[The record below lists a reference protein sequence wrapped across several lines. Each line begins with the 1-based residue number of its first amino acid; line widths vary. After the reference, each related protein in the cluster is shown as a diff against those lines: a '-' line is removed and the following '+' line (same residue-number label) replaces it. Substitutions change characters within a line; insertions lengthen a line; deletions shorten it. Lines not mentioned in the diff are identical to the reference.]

1 MAAPARK
8 RLARSAA
15 SIRVKS
21 LSSGIMQDEIPLH
34 SKSEAELTDFVT
46 TDPVGT
52 VKVLKELLQAQR
64 FSSAML
70 DMNVALMETNDL
82 TQLMTNIMQHAA
94 DLMDCERCSIFM
106 YEKQTNELAAKV
118 FDVTNGGAMADE
130 HDTIR
135 FPANK
140 GIAGYVATTG
150 QPLNIPDAYA
160 DDRFNRSIDEKTG
173 FHTRNI
179 LCMPIFNADKVV
191 LAVAQLVNKRGTEPF
206 HDSDEKSFEIFA
218 AYCGLALQNAQLYD
232 QLKRDAARR
241 QVALE
246 MISYHTRAH
255 PREVEELME
264 REPEEELAHRLRS
277 ITFDPL
283 TVEGDTTLVACKAM
297 FRDSGLMRA
306 FRIPHDT
313 LCAWLICLRRSYRDV
328 RYHNWKHAFNVGQFL
343 YGMISSSEIKTQFTD
358 LEKLGLLV
366 AGFSHDLDHRG
377 TNNAFEKKYSTAL
390 GDLYSTSTLEHHH
403 FDRAISILNAEGH
416 NILKHLTSK
425 EYNDVVH
432 FIEKAILATDLSKH
446 FKHRSMYK
454 ELVDSK
460 TFDITKP
467 DHHFLLRNIIM
478 TAADLSAA
486 TKPFPAQRRV
496 AELVYS
502 EFFDQGDLEKAL
514 GTSASELQDLLN
526 RQKVSELPKMQVGF
540 LDFVVGPVYD
550 TLAKHFEDL
559 QLLDKEVKRNRKDW
573 TDLQEKGAY
582 EFVTPI
588 SVLTAKIKADVM
600 LADHGNRDTIAIDEV

>member
-1 MAAPARK
+1 M
-8 RLARSAA
+8 
-15 SIRVKS
+15 
-21 LSSGIMQDEIPLH
+21 
-34 SKSEAELTDFVT
+34 
-46 TDPVGT
+46 
-52 VKVLKELLQAQR
+52 
-64 FSSAML
+64 
-70 DMNVALMETNDL
+70 
-82 TQLMTNIMQHAA
+82 
-94 DLMDCERCSIFM
+94 
-106 YEKQTNELAAKV
+106 
-118 FDVTNGGAMADE
+118 
-130 HDTIR
+130 
-135 FPANK
+135 
-140 GIAGYVATTG
+140 
-150 QPLNIPDAYA
+150 
-160 DDRFNRSIDEKTG
+160 
-173 FHTRNI
+173 
-179 LCMPIFNADKVV
+179 
-191 LAVAQLVNKRGTEPF
+191 
-206 HDSDEKSFEIFA
+206 
-218 AYCGLALQNAQLYD
+218 
-232 QLKRDAARR
+232 
-241 QVALE
+241 
-246 MISYHTRAH
+246 
-255 PREVEELME
+255 
-264 REPEEELAHRLRS
+264 
-277 ITFDPL
+277 
-283 TVEGDTTLVACKAM
+283 
-297 FRDSGLMRA
+297 
-306 FRIPHDT
+306 
-313 LCAWLICLRRSYRDV
+313 
-328 RYHNWKHAFNVGQFL
+328 
-343 YGMISSSEIKTQFTD
+343 
-358 LEKLGLLV
+358 
-366 AGFSHDLDHRG
+366 DHRG